1 MLIKDLSVSK
11 ELDCKEM
18 AAVHGGYNA
27 NSSIQGNQISQ
38 GSQTVLGLANG
49 VGSPTVGVYAPVAV
63 GTNTNTTAQLDFS
76 SFSFPGL
83 RK

>member
-11 ELDCKEM
+11 ELDGKEM
-18 AAVHGGYNA
+18 AAVHGGYNV
-27 NSSIQGNQISQ
+27 NSSMQGNQISQ

-49 VGSPTVGVYAPVAV
+49 AGSPTVGIYTPTAV
-63 GTNTNTTAQLDFS
+63 GTNTNSTAQLDFS
-76 SFSFPGL
+76 SFSFPGM